1 MVIAV
6 PLISEVGN
14 SMNHCDDKSEGPTS
28 VSPISSSS
36 PSARPHK
43 IVVVEDDHEM
53 QRLLKEELQEAGYQ
67 VTQASNGTEAFVQ
80 VEAVKPDVVVSDLL
94 FPGGGLE
101 FIRAL
106 RQKYEN
112 GRIIVITARSD
123 ERTRVEVE
131 QLGVDAF
138 LGKSIRMSELLQT
151 INRLIELTNPQ

>member
-1 MVIAV
+1 MVPRFVQLPVLSFCHKINKVSQTTLKPFKGMVIAV

-112 GRIIVITARSD
+112 GRIIIM
-123 ERTRVEVE
+123 
-131 QLGVDAF
+131 G
-138 LGKSIRMSELLQT
+138 LL
-151 INRLIELTNPQ
+151 NKAV

>member
-1 MVIAV
+1 MPRWTMVPRFVQLPVLSFCHKINKVSQTTLKPFKGMVIAV

-67 VTQASNGTEAFVQ
+67 VTQARNGTEAFAQ
-80 VEAVKPDVVVSDLL
+80 VEAVKPDVIVSDLEFL
-94 FPGGGLE
+94 GGGFE

-112 GRIIVITARSD
+112 GRIIIM
-123 ERTRVEVE
+123 
-131 QLGVDAF
+131 G
-138 LGKSIRMSELLQT
+138 LL
-151 INRLIELTNPQ
+151 NKAV